1 MTRSDTCGA
10 VQCRVVPFFMLRDGL
25 DASHARTVVYAF
37 PSHLRRH
44 LRHLSKGRG
53 AMLMAPGTLGSF
65 GLADSEVPKG
75 AVQ

>member
-25 DASHARTVVYAF
+25 DASDARTVVYAF
-37 PSHLRRH
+37 PSHLRH
-44 LRHLSKGRG
+44 LRQLSKGHG
-53 AMLMAPGTLGSF
+53 AMLMAPATLGSF

>member
-1 MTRSDTCGA
+1 
-10 VQCRVVPFFMLRDGL
+10 MLRDGL
-25 DASHARTVVYAF
+25 DASDARTVVYAF
-37 PSHLRRH
+37 PRH
-44 LRHLSKGRG
+44 LRHLCHLHHLIKGRG